1 MIHIILMIIFFIAIS
16 FIVTGL
22 VILSIS
28 RYSLKKKQRIE
39 KLRNKESCLKND
51 LRNNYI
57 DQMVALNVM
66 LMNGAISEY
75 KYLKI
80 VDDLSLK
87 CKNYN
92 MDDSFIALMIKK
104 EGVDLNAKSESVLR
118 MANELS
124 DQGKITPSEFE
135 DHIDKALDAMKR
147 DK

>member
-1 MIHIILMIIFFIAIS
+1 MIHIILMVIFFIAIG
-16 FIVTGL
+16 FVLTGL
-22 VILSIS
+22 FVLSIS
-28 RYSLKKKQRIE
+28 HYSFKKRQRIE
-39 KLRNKESCLKND
+39 KLRDKEYWLKND

-80 VDDLSLK
+80 VDELSLR
-87 CKNYN
+87 CKNYG

-118 MANELS
+118 MANTLS
-124 DQGKITPSEFE
+124 EQGKITASEFE
-135 DHIDKALDAMKR
+135 SYIDKALDTLKR
-147 DK
+147 RE

>member
-1 MIHIILMIIFFIAIS
+1 MIHTILLTIFLVAIGS
-16 FIVTGL
+16 MLVGL
-22 VILSIS
+22 IYLSILNHS
-28 RYSLKKKQRIE
+28 HKKRQRIE
-39 KLRNKESCLKND
+39 KLRDKEYWLKND

-80 VDDLSLK
+80 VDELSLRCRK
-87 CKNYN
+87 YD
-92 MDDSFIALMIKK
+92 MDNSFIVLMIKK
-104 EGVDLNAKSESVLR
+104 EGVDINVKSESVLR

-135 DHIDKALDAMKR
+135 SYIDKALDTLKR
-147 DK
+147 RE

>member
-1 MIHIILMIIFFIAIS
+1 MVHTILFGIFSAAIS
-16 FIVTGL
+16 LTLIGL
-22 VILSIS
+22 IYLSVLNHS
-28 RYSLKKKQRIE
+28 HKKRQHIE
-39 KLRNKESCLKND
+39 KLRDKEYWLKND

-80 VDDLSLK
+80 VDELSLR
-87 CKNYN
+87 CKNYG

-118 MANELS
+118 MANTLS
-124 DQGKITPSEFE
+124 EQGKITASEFE
-135 DHIDKALDAMKR
+135 SYIDKALDTLKR
-147 DK
+147 RE